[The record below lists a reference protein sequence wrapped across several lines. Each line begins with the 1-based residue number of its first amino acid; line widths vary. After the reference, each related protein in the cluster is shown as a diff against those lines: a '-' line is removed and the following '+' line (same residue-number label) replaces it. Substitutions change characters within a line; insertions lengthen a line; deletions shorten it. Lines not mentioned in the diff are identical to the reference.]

1 MFQRHQFAWQ
11 HDTQHDEIQHND
23 TQHKG
28 LICDTQHNDCRWAE
42 CRYAECRGA
51 IGIISKYLKT
61 SLVRHLDNPSRTGV
75 IKVFT
80 IVTYNKLVR
89 FFTLGLHQAIMIFL
103 GKAMSSPFELHLG
116 RFNQTAAK
124 EFYYDM
130 V

>member
-11 HDTQHDEIQHND
+11 HDTQHNDIQHND
-23 TQHKG
+23 TQH
-28 LICDTQHNDCRWAE
+28 NDCHQ
-42 CRYAECRGA
+42 AECRGA

-61 SLVRHLDNPSRTGV
+61 SLARHLDNPSRVGE
-75 IKVFT
+75 IKLFT

-124 EFYYDM
+124 EVYYDM